1 MNISTGISEINLRRT
16 DSNSPVYD
24 TSYIWPKYHE
34 GKIERVKNDINPQD
48 RELIYYKPTPAD
60 REKLLSL
67 MSNSENEYNS
77 SGKVIT
83 ANHQIKSGSFFE
95 ALA

>member
-1 MNISTGISEINLRRT
+1 MNISAGISEINLRRT
-16 DSNSPVYD
+16 DSASPVYD

-34 GKIERVKNDINPQD
+34 GKIERVNDINPQN
-48 RELIYYKPTPAD
+48 RELIYYKPTSAE
-60 REKLLSL
+60 REKLLGL

-77 SGKVIT
+77 SGKSIT
-83 ANHQIKSGSFFE
+83 TNHQITPGSFFE

>member
-1 MNISTGISEINLRRT
+1 MNISTGISEINFRRA
-16 DSNSPVYD
+16 DAASPVYD

-34 GKIERVKNDINPQD
+34 GKIERVNNSISQD
-48 RELIYYKPTPAD
+48 NGPVYYKPSLVE

-67 MSNSENEYNS
+67 MFNREQEYS
-77 SGKVIT
+77 STGKSISL
-83 ANHQIKSGSFFE
+83 NNQIQPGSFFE